1 MVIDL
6 LSINFNSYGDFFSS
20 FIEIRSAFCS
30 LVWTLLKHIA
40 VTTDE
45 HILRK
50 VIILQF
56 QIFNM

>member
-20 FIEIRSAFCS
+20 FIEIRFAFCS

-45 HILRK
+45 HILK
-50 VIILQF
+50 K
-56 QIFNM
+56 

>member
-6 LSINFNSYGDFFSS
+6 LSINFNSYEDFFSS

-45 HILRK
+45 HILK
-50 VIILQF
+50 K
-56 QIFNM
+56 